1 MTEIIKERKLKN
13 EVKTKAYKN
22 KRTIIYIWKVSGKEN
37 GYVTLSDKNENELL
51 DMIQSTVCPFPIL
64 S

>member
-13 EVKTKAYKN
+13 EVKTKAYMN
-22 KRTIIYIWKVSGKEN
+22 KRTIIYIWKVLGKEN